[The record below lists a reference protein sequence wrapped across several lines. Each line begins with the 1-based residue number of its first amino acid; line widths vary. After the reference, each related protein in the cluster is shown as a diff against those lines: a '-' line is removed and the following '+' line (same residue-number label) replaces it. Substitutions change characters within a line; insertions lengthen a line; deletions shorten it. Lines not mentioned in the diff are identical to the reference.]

1 MNNKKTDILNQSYIG
16 VFDSGVGGLSILKAI
31 HAIMPDVNTIFF
43 ADQAHVPYGSR
54 SLQEIKE
61 LSVSITDFLIKTGA
75 EIIVVACN
83 TASAAALRHLR
94 QVFPDYPF
102 VGMEPA
108 VKPAAQLTKSGK
120 VGVLAT
126 PATFQGDLYNSLVEK
141 YGAGIEIYQ
150 DTCPGLVKEIE
161 EGNLNRDSHTE
172 TILRKAIMPMIDAGI
187 DTIVLGCTHYPFT
200 IPLIEEI
207 AHNRITVI
215 DPSIAVARQTK
226 RMFEQ
231 HNLAKQNSRN
241 RSRIFI
247 TSGDPESFK
256 TKLPIFI
263 PEEYPVNQAVWNNS
277 KISIKSDF

>member
-1 MNNKKTDILNQSYIG
+1 MNSKSTNAQDQSYIG
-16 VFDSGVGGLSILKAI
+16 VFDSGFGGLSILKAI
-31 HAIMPDVNTIFF
+31 HTILPDVNTIFF

-54 SLQEIKE
+54 SLQEIRA
-61 LSVSITDFLIKTGA
+61 LSVAITEFLINVGA
-75 EIIVVACN
+75 QIIVVACN
-83 TASAAALRHLR
+83 TASAAALKHLR
-94 QVFPDYPF
+94 QIFPDYPF

-108 VKPAAQLTKSGK
+108 VKPAAQITRSGK

-141 YGAGIEIYQ
+141 YGTGIEIYQ
-150 DTCPGLVKEIE
+150 DTCSGLVKEIE
-161 EGNLNRDSHTE
+161 EGNLNSGSNTE
-172 TILRKAIMPMIDAGI
+172 TILRNAIMPMIDAGI

-200 IPLIEEI
+200 IPLIKEI
-207 AHNRITVI
+207 THNNITVI

-241 RSRIFI
+241 RSRKFI
-247 TSGDPESFK
+247 TSDDPDSFK

-263 PEEYPVNQAVWNNS
+263 SEEYLVNQAVWNNS